1 MLIIRV
7 SYRARGPFARP
18 KYGLA
23 LAVGAANPSAGPLIG
38 LSGAVPNDDSEAFT
52 NNCSDKKTLHCVVKY
67 VSIALNSPSVQTDP
81 PGFGSI
87 VSSNARPAAAAPKT
101 LTNKHNQARNHVTC
115 FQ

>member
-1 MLIIRV
+1 MLIIRA

-18 KYGLA
+18 KYDLA
-23 LAVGAANPSAGPLIG
+23 LAIGAVNPSAGRQ
-38 LSGAVPNDDSEAFT
+38 SESPGPYQT
-52 NNCSDKKTLHCVVKY
+52 TIRSLHKQLFGQENASLRCQMY
-67 VSIALNSPSVQTDP
+67 VSIALNSLSVQTDP

-87 VSSNARPAAAAPKT
+87 VRSNARSAAAAPKT